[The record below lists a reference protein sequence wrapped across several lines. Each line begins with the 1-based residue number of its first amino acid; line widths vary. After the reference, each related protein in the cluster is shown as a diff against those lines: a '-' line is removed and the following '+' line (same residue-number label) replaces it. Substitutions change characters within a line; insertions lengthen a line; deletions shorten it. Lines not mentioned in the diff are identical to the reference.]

1 MINKSYVKIGIVV
14 LAVCLLLTAV
24 VGIYHHQKVIETSK
38 TSHFAIDFHWPEYE
52 ELVFKSDLIVVAKVT
67 SEQGVWGTSDG
78 KKPGS
83 LDFHLK
89 MIGIYRPSDDDNGIQ
104 TEYAFEPVAVLK
116 GNTSDF
122 KGRVYG
128 GTVDGYSSIGDNRY
142 SSFEIGDNVL
152 LFLGTYQKEDGTTIN
167 WHYIADPQVFTDN
180 GDGTFSN
187 VYYGTVTV
195 DQVKNE
201 IDKLEPEPETN
212 TPIVPESETDILIP
226 LGPESE
232 PPTTE
237 KPVIYL
243 YPNEPTDITVC
254 LNYDGVLDFT
264 YPAYHDGW
272 NVTAYPNGTLINHRD
287 GKEYSYLF
295 WEGHGEADYDLS
307 KGFVVKGEDTVDF
320 LQEKLSYM
328 GLTPREYNEF
338 IVYWLPRMQN
348 NKYNFITFQGEA
360 YTDTAELVIT
370 PAPNSVLR
378 VFMAYMPLDEPIEI
392 EEQTLSPFTRTG
404 FTVIE
409 WGGCILNE

>member
-1 MINKSYVKIGIVV
+1 LIKESYLKIGIVV
-14 LAVCLLLTAV
+14 LAVCLLLIAV
-24 VGIYHHQKVIETSK
+24 VGIYYHHQKAIEASK
-38 TSHFAIDFHWPEYE
+38 TGYFAIDWYWAEYE
-52 ELVFKSDLIVVAKVT
+52 ELVSKSDLIVVAKVT
-67 SEQGVWGTSDG
+67 NERGIWGTSDG
-78 KKPGS
+78 KKPSS
-83 LDFHLK
+83 LDYHLR
-89 MIGIYRPSDDDNGIQ
+89 MIGIYRPSDDDGIK
-104 TEYAFEPVAVLK
+104 TEYTFEPVTVLK
-116 GNTSDF
+116 GNVSDF
-122 KGRVYG
+122 KGHIYG
-128 GTVDGYSSIGDNRY
+128 GTVDGYSSTGDNRY
-142 SSFEIGDNVL
+142 SSFKIGDHVL
-152 LFLGTYQKEDGTTIN
+152 LFLLANHKEDGTSID
-167 WHYIADPQVFTDN
+167 WYYIGDPQVFTDN

-195 DQVKNE
+195 DQVKND

-226 LGPESE
+226 LGPEQE
-232 PPTTE
+232 PAPA

-243 YPNEPTDITVC
+243 YPNEPTDITVY

-272 NVTAYPNGTLINHRD
+272 TVTAYPNGTLINHRD

-307 KGFVVKGEDTVDF
+307 KGFIVKGEDTVDF

-338 IVYWLPRMQN
+338 IVYWLPQMQN

-370 PAPNSVLR
+370 PAPDSVLR